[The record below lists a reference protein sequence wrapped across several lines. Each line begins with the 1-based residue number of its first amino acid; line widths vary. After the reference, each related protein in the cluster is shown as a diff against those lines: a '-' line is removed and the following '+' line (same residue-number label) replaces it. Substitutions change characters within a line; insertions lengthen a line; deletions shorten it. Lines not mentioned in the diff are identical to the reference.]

1 MRQLC
6 GWRMPKTG
14 EECGAPAVDM
24 CYEYGRLDRVGLCA
38 YHLDAAVKRWGNKI
52 FSRQGMA

>member
-1 MRQLC
+1 
-6 GWRMPKTG
+6 MPKTG